1 MKYSI
6 KNNFTC
12 FFLYFSCGSWG
23 IFSCACGSCCIL
35 FPNIYLLILAAPDL
49 SWGTQDLLVV
59 ALGLLA
65 VTCGIQLPDRGS
77 SWGSARGAWR
87 LSHRATRDVPTL
99 VVWVVLLSEGVGSD
113 STPLSHLPGGFPMC
127 GGGEGCQ
134 RHLLKSQ
141 TAVGREVSA
150 VGHCQKLQTMK

>member
-1 MKYSI
+1 MAAGDFWLCPWLLLRS
-6 KNNFTC
+6 
-12 FFLYFSCGSWG
+12 
-23 IFSCACGSCCIL
+23 
-35 FPNIYLLILAAPDL
+35 FPLVFISHLAAPDL
-49 SWGTQDLLVV
+49 SWGTQGLLVV
-59 ALGLLA
+59 ALKLSA
-65 VTCGIQLPDRGS
+65 VMCGIQLPDRGS

-87 LSHRATRDVPTL
+87 LSHRVTRDVPTP
-99 VVWVVLLSEGVGSD
+99 VVWVVLLSDGVGSD

-150 VGHCQKLQTMK
+150 VGHHQKLQTVK